1 MPDRD
6 VDMAITL
13 NSGSGFAAINQAQ
26 QASANSAQRLG
37 SGLRINSAADDA
49 AGLAISNRFSS
60 QILGA
65 NQAIRNSNDGIS
77 LIQTADGSLGSI
89 TENLQRF
96 RELAIQA
103 SNGTLHANDRA
114 ALNAEALQLKEE
126 INRIINTSSFNSVP
140 LFNQASG
147 IDLQVGGNS
156 GETITI
162 ETQNL
167 QQQFQASGFNDLNLN
182 SASAA
187 QNAIAVLDKNQ
198 ESVNTNASTLGAIN
212 NRLDNTIAQLQ
223 TSRVNSEASRS
234 RIQDADFAREASEK
248 ARNDVLLEAGIALQ
262 LQANM
267 RSELVLRL
275 LSS

>member
-1 MPDRD
+1 
-6 VDMAITL
+6 MAITL

-187 QNAIAVLDKNQ
+187 QNAIAVLDKSQ

-262 LQANM
+262 LQANI

>member
-1 MPDRD
+1 
-6 VDMAITL
+6 MAITL

-26 QASANSAQRLG
+26 QASATSAQRLG

-49 AGLAISNRFSS
+49 AGLAISNRFNS

-65 NQAIRNSNDGIS
+65 TQAIRNSNDGIS

-103 SNGTLHANDRA
+103 GNGTLHANDRA

-126 INRIINTSSFNSVP
+126 INRIITSSSFNSVP
-140 LFNQASG
+140 LLSQASG

-162 ETQNL
+162 DTQNL
-167 QQQFQASGFNDLNLN
+167 QQQFQDLGFNDLNLS
-182 SASAA
+182 SAAAA
-187 QNAIAVLDKNQ
+187 QNAIGVLDSSQ
-198 ESVNTNASTLGAIN
+198 ESVNANASTLGAIN

-223 TSRVNSEASRS
+223 TSRVNAEASRS
-234 RIQDADFAREASEK
+234 RIQDTDFAREASEK
-248 ARNDVLLEAGIALQ
+248 ARNDVLLEAGLALQ
-262 LQANM
+262 LQANI